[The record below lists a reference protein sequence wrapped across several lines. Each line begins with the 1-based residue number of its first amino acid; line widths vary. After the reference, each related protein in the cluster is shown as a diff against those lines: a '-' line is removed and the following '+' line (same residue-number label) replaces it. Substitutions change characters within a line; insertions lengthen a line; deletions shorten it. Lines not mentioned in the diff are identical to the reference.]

1 MQSLQHT
8 QEPDTRSTLWG
19 KRITVAMAVIW
30 RVIFWRLVLQQHSRF
45 GTFNFD
51 LGIYDQSIW
60 LLSRGHDP
68 FITIRGLNQW
78 GHHANFMLYVLVP
91 FFWFGAGP
99 NFLNMVMILSTAAC
113 VWPIHKTAV
122 HYLGHQFYGTLFAA
136 LFLWNPTTQFLMWET
151 FHPDVMAMLPLFWAW
166 WFMTQRNWRS
176 FTIACFIAVLWKED
190 VALAIVV
197 VGFFIAA
204 FCKGD
209 RKYGWYTAVVAFIW
223 FQFINK
229 IFMGHFNDSD
239 PFYNSWFGSL
249 GTSVPEVAINLI
261 KHPTLISDAL
271 QEKHAA
277 IYSWNMLTPWGWLPL
292 IAPFVLLIGVPQ
304 FLVNIFAEA
313 TFLRDYRFHYA
324 AIVLFALTISTMVAI
339 RTLGTSRGR
348 RILLVGFL
356 AICGIRTGHEW
367 GVGPMTKNYKS
378 GFWLAGNSV
387 KKIAYHEALDLI
399 PKNAGV
405 SSSYHIGSHLT
416 HRDYIY
422 DWPNPFQL
430 ANWGAANENPPNP
443 LSVDFLIL
451 EPENLGESQVVF
463 DDLIANDIFEVIFER
478 EGVMV
483 AQRIKP

>member
-1 MQSLQHT
+1 
-8 QEPDTRSTLWG
+8 
-19 KRITVAMAVIW
+19 
-30 RVIFWRLVLQQHSRF
+30 
-45 GTFNFD
+45 
-51 LGIYDQSIW
+51 
-60 LLSRGHDP
+60 
-68 FITIRGLNQW
+68 
-78 GHHANFMLYVLVP
+78 MLYVLVP

-249 GTSVPEVAINLI
+249 GTSVPEVALNLI

-356 AICGIRTGHEW
+356 AICGISTGHEW

-378 GFWLAGNSV
+378 GFWFAENSV

-416 HRDYIY
+416 HREYIY